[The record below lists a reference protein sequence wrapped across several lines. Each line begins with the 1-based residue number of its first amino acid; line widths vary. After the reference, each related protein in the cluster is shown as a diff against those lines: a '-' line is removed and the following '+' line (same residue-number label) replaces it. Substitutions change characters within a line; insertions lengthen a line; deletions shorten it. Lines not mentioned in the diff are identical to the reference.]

1 MKEIKLKFT
10 EKLEENRLTQ
20 EINNNPESITP
31 ALSDEEIRESVLD
44 EWENKIDIIEE
55 EPIESFPTTEEI
67 KEVFT
72 GEWDRKFNLPELTE
86 EDNNPINNIEDM
98 TDPNPV
104 PPVNPDENPTG
115 TSQELK
121 PINTVRIMDGNFPF

>member
-1 MKEIKLKFT
+1 M
-10 EKLEENRLTQ
+10 EETKP
-20 EINNNPESITP
+20 IIP

-44 EWENKIDIIEE
+44 EWENKIDITEE

-86 EDNNPINNIEDM
+86 EEPLPEQTPEPPIEEPVIQRPKNN
-98 TDPNPV
+98 
-104 PPVNPDENPTG
+104 
-115 TSQELK
+115 
-121 PINTVRIMDGNFPF
+121 VRIMDGNFPF

>member
-1 MKEIKLKFT
+1 M
-10 EKLEENRLTQ
+10 EETKP
-20 EINNNPESITP
+20 IIP

-72 GEWDRKFNLPELTE
+72 GDWDRKFNLPELTE
-86 EDNNPINNIEDM
+86 EDNNLINNIEDM
-98 TDPNPV
+98 TDPNPEYDKF
-104 PPVNPDENPTG
+104 DETVIYSPTA
-115 TSQELK
+115 K
-121 PINTVRIMDGNFPF
+121 PEIERPKNTVRIMDGNFPF